1 MALRSMPRGSPLS
14 GLPGFG
20 GRIPPGPAGVPGTPE
35 DLLALG
41 GPTVPITSYDNYA
54 AAQQTVDFLSDNG
67 FPVEQ
72 SAIVG
77 TDLKMVENVLGRLTV
92 WRAALAGGASGAWF
106 GLLIGLLI
114 GIFSASAWWRV
125 LIAAVVI
132 GALWGAIFGGV
143 AHAATGG
150 RRDFSSRTSLQAA
163 NYSVNVGEDHADEAK
178 LMLNRMSWR
187 QRNMNT
193 PEDRA
198 GGATNTATPGATAA
212 TGTTATGTTAT
223 GMTGTP
229 GTTGSAS
236 SSGEPPNRAGT

>member
-1 MALRSMPRGSPLS
+1 MALRSMTRGSPLS

-41 GPTVPITSYDNYA
+41 GPTVPITSFDNYA

-72 SAIVG
+72 SVIVG

-92 WRAALAGGASGAWF
+92 GRAAIAGAASGAWF

-132 GALWGAIFGGV
+132 GAVWGAIFGGV

-150 RRDFSSRTSLQAA
+150 RRDFSSRTSLQAG
-163 NYSVNVGEDHADEAK
+163 NYSVNVGENHADEAK

-187 QRNMNT
+187 ERNLKT
-193 PEDRA
+193 PSDTSGAQGTA
-198 GGATNTATPGATAA
+198 GTPGAAGTPGTETTGTPGATGSVGSGGGPSPS
-212 TGTTATGTTAT
+212 GT
-223 GMTGTP
+223 
-229 GTTGSAS
+229 
-236 SSGEPPNRAGT
+236 